1 MIMEEASCPQRSYDY
16 AYANPAQVINSLILI
31 LFYSYIYLVIYVF
44 SLTFTVFSRVNWRW
58 IHDDGIRSLLPR
70 GKLRFRLHKP
80 RTNNKFF
87 LKIWSCSFHLS
98 LCLFIYLF
106 SLLSKV
112 LFRGN
117 WHSEIL
123 LLLEE
128 YILPLNHSDWAFFGL
143 LGKRPQRHAPFHFKT
158 LKILVSWPQS
168 SWGHFFLNYR

>member
-1 MIMEEASCPQRSYDY
+1 MEEASCPQRSYDY

-31 LFYSYIYLVIYVF
+31 LFYSYIYLVIYLF

-70 GKLRFRLHKP
+70 GKLRFRLRKP

-117 WHSEIL
+117 WHWIHDDGRSF
-123 LLLEE
+123 
-128 YILPLNHSDWAFFGL
+128 LPRENLWLRLRKSCRNHTSFFNLAEHKNGVRSRWCL
-143 LGKRPQRHAPFHFKT
+143 C
-158 LKILVSWPQS
+158 
-168 SWGHFFLNYR
+168 